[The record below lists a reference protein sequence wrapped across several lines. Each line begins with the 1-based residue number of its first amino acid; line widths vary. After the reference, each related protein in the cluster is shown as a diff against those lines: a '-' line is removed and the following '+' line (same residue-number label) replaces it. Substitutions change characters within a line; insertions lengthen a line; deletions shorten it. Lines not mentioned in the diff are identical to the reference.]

1 MSSLQSIVFREI
13 TKILSYRMNSIAS
26 IQNLRT
32 FSEKISRPL
41 LLPDGVTLQKD
52 TLDQVPVEWIKP
64 PCPAAKSVVLYIHGG
79 AWVLG
84 WNNNYRVL
92 AAYIAQAA
100 SSRLVAVDYHLAP
113 EYIFPTQLDDCLK
126 AYRRLIKDGSK
137 PHHIVLAGDSAGANL
152 VLAMLMALCDAG
164 ETLPSAAVCMSP
176 MTDLACTGQT
186 FNTGKDALLKA
197 EFALSM
203 SRKYIGHQNVYYS
216 LISPHYGDFTGLP
229 PILIQAGKDE
239 ILLSDAE
246 RLAENARLAGVDV
259 TLTVW
264 PKMWHLWH
272 IFIPY
277 LPEARQAVDEIGCFI
292 QKCQQ
297 DCG

>member
-1 MSSLQSIVFREI
+1 MTR
-13 TKILSYRMNSIAS
+13 ILSYRMNSINS
-26 IQNLRT
+26 IQDLRT
-32 FSEKISRPL
+32 FSEKTSRPL
-41 LLPDGVTLQKD
+41 LLPDGVTLQESI
-52 TLDQVPVEWIKP
+52 LDGVPVEWIKP
-64 PCPAAKSVVLYIHGG
+64 RLAVVKSVVLYIHGG

-100 SSRLVAVDYHLAP
+100 NSRVVAVDYHLAP
-113 EYIFPTQLDDCLK
+113 EHIFPVQLNDCLT
-126 AYRRLIKDGSK
+126 AYRRLLKDGIK
-137 PHHIVLAGDSAGANL
+137 PDRIVLTGDSAGANL
-152 VLAMLMALCDAG
+152 VLAVLMALRDAG

-176 MTDLACTGQT
+176 MTDLACTGET
-186 FNTGKDALLKA
+186 FHTNKDALLTS

-203 SRKYIGHQNVYYS
+203 SRKYAGNQNVRYP
-216 LISPHYGDFTGLP
+216 LISPHYGDLTGLP
-229 PILIQAGKDE
+229 PILVQAGKHE

-246 RLAENARLAGVDV
+246 RLAENAGYAGVEL

-277 LPEARQAVDEIGCFI
+277 LPEAKQAVDEIGCFI
-292 QKCQQ
+292 RKYQQ
-297 DCG
+297 D